1 LAVQSGLTSLL
12 SFFFSPFAGDFEFAV
27 AGVKDLLVTAF
38 ELVLGGDVSDGGV
51 QAHRVVVFDELADD
65 AACIV
70 EAERGARADA
80 FFLEDAMPA
89 FDLAVPLHRQLHL
102 IWTVHAKPFGSRTRF
117 IRSMA
122 ASLRW

>member
-1 LAVQSGLTSLL
+1 LAVHSGLTGGVT
-12 SFFFSPFAGDFEFAV
+12 FRFPPFSCSFEFAV
-27 AGVKDLLVTAF
+27 AGGQNLLVTA
-38 ELVLGGDVSDGGV
+38 LQLILRRDVTDGRM
-51 QAHRVVVFDELADD
+51 QTNCVVVFDKLGHDSSG
-65 AACIV
+65 V
-70 EAERGARADA
+70 FQGQRRSGTNA

-102 IWTVHAKPFGSRTRF
+102 IWTVHAKPFGSRTPF